1 MITKSN
7 AIRENIF
14 TIAKTEFMEKGFMDA
29 SMRTIA
35 ERAGYTTAMLY
46 SRLADKDQ
54 IFCALVEEGG
64 SILYDYFVDAQ
75 ETFAA
80 YEPERQK
87 NNMHAYVDQKVDHM
101 IDILYEHLG
110 RYGWM
115 AVLFAVLS
123 MLIYMG
129 GLLCSH
135 LAAFRVQANIRK
147 QLVHHI
153 ATLPLGFMDSAGS
166 GKLRKIIDESSAAT
180 ETYLAHQLPDK
191 AGALT
196 TPAGLLVMLLGFDWR
211 LGLLRL
217 LPVGIAFAIM
227 GAMTGKRMAKKM
239 KEYQDSLELMASE
252 AVEYVRGIPV
262 VKTFGQSVFSF
273 KRFQTSIDNYQK
285 WVISYTKD
293 LRLPMMFY
301 TIIINAVFAVLIAA
315 ALYFTVDGVSNEFL
329 LNLLFYIIITPV
341 ITVMLHKIMY
351 LSENKM
357 IVTDALQRIDGILAL
372 QPLLASA
379 VPETPKDNAI
389 TLRNVVF
396 CYPNASQNALD
407 GIRMEI
413 KPGEHVALVGP
424 SDVG

>member
-1 MITKSN
+1 
-7 AIRENIF
+7 
-14 TIAKTEFMEKGFMDA
+14 
-29 SMRTIA
+29 
-35 ERAGYTTAMLY
+35 
-46 SRLADKDQ
+46 
-54 IFCALVEEGG
+54 
-64 SILYDYFVDAQ
+64 
-75 ETFAA
+75 
-80 YEPERQK
+80 
-87 NNMHAYVDQKVDHM
+87 
-101 IDILYEHLG
+101 
-110 RYGWM
+110 
-115 AVLFAVLS
+115 
-123 MLIYMG
+123 
-129 GLLCSH
+129 
-135 LAAFRVQANIRK
+135 
-147 QLVHHI
+147 
-153 ATLPLGFMDSAGS
+153 
-166 GKLRKIIDESSAAT
+166 
-180 ETYLAHQLPDK
+180 
-191 AGALT
+191 
-196 TPAGLLVMLLGFDWR
+196 
-211 LGLLRL
+211 
-217 LPVGIAFAIM
+217 
-227 GAMTGKRMAKKM
+227 M
-239 KEYQDSLELMASE
+239 KEYQDSLELMVSE

-357 IVTDALQRIDGILAL
+357 IATDALQRIDGILAL

-379 VPETPKDNAI
+379 VPETPKNNSI

-424 SDVG
+424 SDGG